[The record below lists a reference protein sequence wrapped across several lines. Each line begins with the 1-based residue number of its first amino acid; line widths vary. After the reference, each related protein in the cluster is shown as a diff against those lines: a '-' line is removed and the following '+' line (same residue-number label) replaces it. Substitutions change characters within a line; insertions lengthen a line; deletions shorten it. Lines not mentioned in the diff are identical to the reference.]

1 MDSKDLEVAGT
12 FKVLGY
18 ELTLDEAL
26 TLQMNLST
34 ALNISYGGQH
44 EAPAMVDADA
54 GRPYPFQEIDKK
66 IYESLDAECGR
77 FIVKNWKTAT
87 LGKEMDISNAHIPLA
102 PVVDALKAEE
112 ANILKHEEWKSGW
125 LKGMAEEMNK
135 LTREYTANA
144 SR

>member
-34 ALNISYGGQH
+34 ALNISYGEQH
-44 EAPAMVDADA
+44 EAPAITEGDTQCAVDTGCSNSFGPEAT
-54 GRPYPFQEIDKK
+54 G
-66 IYESLDAECGR
+66 SLIGGD
-77 FIVKNWKTAT
+77 TDT
-87 LGKEMDISNAHIPLA
+87 HIPLA
-102 PVVDALKAEE
+102 PIADALKAEE

-135 LTREYTANA
+135 LTRECAANA

>member
-44 EAPAMVDADA
+44 EAPASYDTNFNDKWESVEEGVRGDGATETVSISGPDFDAMIA
-54 GRPYPFQEIDKK
+54 ASVR
-66 IYESLDAECGR
+66 R
-77 FIVKNWKTAT
+77 FGTVMAA
-87 LGKEMDISNAHIPLA
+87 GKEMD
-102 PVVDALKAEE
+102 D
-112 ANILKHEEWKSGW
+112 
-125 LKGMAEEMNK
+125 
-135 LTREYTANA
+135 A